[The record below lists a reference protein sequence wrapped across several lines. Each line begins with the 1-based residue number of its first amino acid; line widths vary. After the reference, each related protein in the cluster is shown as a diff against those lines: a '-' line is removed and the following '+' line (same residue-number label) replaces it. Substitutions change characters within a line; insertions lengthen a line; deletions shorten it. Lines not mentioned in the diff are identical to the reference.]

1 MCLKKQLIVKKILKM
16 QIKTTYCQILR
27 LAAPLM
33 LGSAGQNLMVACESA
48 FLSWK
53 SEADFAAIGYVGMFY
68 LGIMAIAFGMSRGG
82 QVLIAR
88 RMGEGN
94 LEAVGKTFYALLYL
108 ELFMATIVFLFIQFL
123 APTFFHFIIK
133 EPIIYDKTIEFLKY
147 RSFGVFFSYAGLAI
161 VAFYSGIARPTFI
174 FYDTLILGFVNIIL
188 SYGLIFGKW
197 GLPDMGIGGAALAG
211 TIAEFFAFFAF
222 LIYMYLDKETS
233 KYKLF
238 SPPKIDLGI
247 MRQQFGLSVSTSAQ
261 TFISIASW
269 FLFFMLVEKYMTIRD
284 LAVSNLIRMLYFC
297 LAVPSWGFFAAI
309 NTLVS
314 KLIGQNAPQLVMDA
328 IRKTTL
334 ISTVITLLLA
344 LPFVLFPVPIL
355 TPLLSGTEHS
365 QVIQDAIPVINILLV
380 NLIAS
385 SVCGVVFNALSGTG
399 ATVFGTKVQ
408 AVSTFV
414 YLVYTWILVSQLHS
428 GLTWAWLAEAMYS
441 FLIAFWTIS
450 FLRSERWKALKI

>member
-1 MCLKKQLIVKKILKM
+1 M
-16 QIKTTYCQILR
+16 QIKTTYRQIIR

-68 LGIMAIAFGMSRGG
+68 LVIMAIAFGMSRGG

-88 RMGEGN
+88 RVGEGN
-94 LEAVGKTFYALLYL
+94 LEEVGRTFYALLYL
-108 ELFMATIVFLFIQFL
+108 ELFMATVVFLFMYFF
-123 APTFFHFIIK
+123 APVFFSFIK
-133 EPIIYDKTIEFLKY
+133 EPIIYSKTIEFLKY
-147 RSFGVFFSYAGLAI
+147 RSFGVFFSYAGLAV
-161 VAFYSGIARPTFI
+161 VAFYSGVARPTFI
-174 FYDTLILGFVNIIL
+174 FYDTLILGVLNIIL

-211 TIAEFFAFFAF
+211 TIAEFFAFAAF
-222 LIYMYLDKETS
+222 LIYMYFDKETAR
-233 KYKLF
+233 YKLF
-238 SPPKIDLGI
+238 SPPKVDFEL

-269 FLFFMLVEKYMTIRD
+269 FLFFMLIEKYMTIRD
-284 LAVSNLIRMLYFC
+284 LAISNLIRMLYFC
-297 LAVPSWGFFAAI
+297 LSVPSWGFFTGI

-314 KLIGQNAPQLVMDA
+314 NLIGRNAPHLVMEA
-328 IRKTTL
+328 IRKTAF
-334 ISTVITLLLA
+334 ISTVITICLA
-344 LPFVLFPVPIL
+344 LPFVLFPTQIL

-365 QVIQDAIPVINILLV
+365 QVIQDAVPVFNILLI

-385 SVCGVVFNALSGTG
+385 SVSGVVFNALSGTG
-399 ATVFGTKVQ
+399 ATVFGIKVQ
-408 AVSTFV
+408 AVSTFL
-414 YLVYTWILVSQLHS
+414 YLIYTWIIVSQLHF

-441 FLIAFWTIS
+441 SFIAAWTIS
-450 FLRSERWKALKI
+450 FLRSEQWKTLKI